1 MMKISGRVI
10 NGVPQVPPARKPSEF
25 DSFCKSLPIG
35 EYKQKILDI
44 VAQNRV
50 VIVIGETGCGKTTQI
65 PQFLLDASHV
75 AGKPCRLLCAQP
87 HQLTAVTI
95 AERVAAER
103 GEDVGETVGY
113 QIPLESRVSP
123 KTLLT
128 FCTNGVLL
136 RTLMG
141 GDEAIQSVTHIIVD
155 EVHERDRFCDFS
167 LIQLREELHRH
178 PHLRVLLMSA
188 SMNAQLFQTYFHDCP
203 VVALPG
209 RLHDVKVMYLEDVL
223 QSTGY
228 TTRQMKKV
236 HFEQQNPIPQKNG
249 TEWMQNKSSVHECQP
264 SGALPAQPSEDIDS
278 PVGNFASEMDAQQSE
293 SSILESSL
301 QMEVN
306 ACITE
311 MWMEGEENAWNQLL
325 YLLQSEGVD
334 VNCRHSAKGITPLM
348 VASARGKLSQVKQ
361 LLSFGADP
369 HLKTF
374 NGISLLETM
383 HGSLLIRDNRDE
395 YVEGSGSGKELKL
408 LQAYHHSFDDEQV
421 DINLILHILDCI
433 CRSSTEGAVLVFLPG
448 YSEIVLLRDHL
459 LYDDKRFC
467 EQKQRLQ
474 LFTLHSNLQSLNQQ
488 RVLKPA
494 YPGTRKIILSTNIA
508 ETSIT
513 VNDVVF
519 VIDSG
524 RVTEKSYDAVSSV
537 TMLKSIWISKASAIQ
552 RRGRAGRFQPGVC
565 IHLFSSRRFM
575 NMEEYQTPELLQEP
589 LQDLSLYTKLL
600 APNNVTVEEY
610 LSKAPEP
617 PSLLLIKD
625 SITLLKAMDAMD
637 ESQDLTALGHHLSDL
652 PIEPRFGKMV
662 LYSVVLKCL
671 DPVLTIACSLAHRE
685 PFLLPSQGS
694 QHHTAWARRLK
705 FAANSNSDHMVLL
718 RAFQAWQ
725 RAYAE
730 GWERAFCERNHLS
743 QGTMEMI
750 IGMRAQLLGQL
761 RASGFVRAHGAGDI
775 RDLNVNS
782 ENWAVVKAA
791 LVAGLYPN
799 VAHVNRADRTLNCSW
814 KRCLRFHQSSV
825 LFLPQTGK
833 VTTEN
838 NQAAVAALPT
848 DWIVFDEMSHQHCQ
862 SFVRCCSAISPI
874 TIALIAGP
882 ACLPKNAMSERQSV
896 PPALETPREQ
906 SVYLLT
912 QGSLFST
919 TCNVVLDESS
929 DSGEDEAMPPD
940 EEFLHLT
947 NWLRFQMESKEA
959 SLLLQLR
966 MKLNVLFLRR
976 MRSPAKF
983 WSAADEAVMRAVVNA
998 LTNQEHA
1005 TGLIQPIG
1013 VGHRPR
1019 PAICEDTPEL
1029 GRFPRACKAQ
1039 VEVPANGSTERFS
1052 GSKQKASA
1060 TYPQSAAVPPT
1071 CKSKLAYSNTAPP
1084 PDNCKRPLNQKLPL
1098 AVPEMDSFAAK
1109 TTTTM
1114 TTNSRQSSTMCIA
1127 PDVVLPSSSSSIHQ
1141 PPPGLAHMPGTP
1153 CYFLM
1158 KCSTHKHL
1166 EVSRPKG
1173 IWSTSASNEQKLS
1186 RAFRQASCVY
1196 LIFTVH
1202 GSGNFQVVYDI
1213 VAVLKYQQLSFH
1225 NFSLI
1230 YH

>member
-1 MMKISGRVI
+1 I
-10 NGVPQVPPARKPSEF
+10 PPK
-25 DSFCKSLPIG
+25 
-35 EYKQKILDI
+35 
-44 VAQNRV
+44 NR
-50 VIVIGETGCGKTTQI
+50 
-65 PQFLLDASHV
+65 
-75 AGKPCRLLCAQP
+75 
-87 HQLTAVTI
+87 
-95 AERVAAER
+95 
-103 GEDVGETVGY
+103 
-113 QIPLESRVSP
+113 
-123 KTLLT
+123 
-128 FCTNGVLL
+128 
-136 RTLMG
+136 
-141 GDEAIQSVTHIIVD
+141 
-155 EVHERDRFCDFS
+155 
-167 LIQLREELHRH
+167 
-178 PHLRVLLMSA
+178 
-188 SMNAQLFQTYFHDCP
+188 
-203 VVALPG
+203 
-209 RLHDVKVMYLEDVL
+209 
-223 QSTGY
+223 
-228 TTRQMKKV
+228 
-236 HFEQQNPIPQKNG
+236 
-249 TEWMQNKSSVHECQP
+249 TEWMQNKSRVHECQP
-264 SGALPAQPSEDIDS
+264 SGALPAQPNEDIDS

-301 QMEVN
+301 QMEVD

-348 VASARGKLSQVKQ
+348 VASARGKLSHVKQ

-369 HLKTF
+369 HLKTS
-374 NGISLLETM
+374 NGM
-383 HGSLLIRDNRDE
+383 DE
-395 YVEGSGSGKELKL
+395 YAEGSGSGKELKI

-448 YSEIVLLRDHL
+448 YSEIVLLRDRL

-474 LFTLHSNLQSLNQQ
+474 LFTLHSNLQSFNQK

-524 RVTEKSYDAVSSV
+524 RVMEKSYDAISSV

-552 RRGRAGRFQPGVC
+552 RRGRAGRFRPGIC
-565 IHLFSSRRFM
+565 IHLFSCRRFM

-637 ESQDLTALGHHLSDL
+637 EFQDLTALGHHLSDL

-685 PFLLPSQGS
+685 PFLSPSQGS
-694 QHHTAWARRLK
+694 QHHTVWARRLK
-705 FAANSNSDHMVLL
+705 FAANSSSDHMVLL

-725 RAYAE
+725 KAYAE

-750 IGMRAQLLGQL
+750 VGMRTQLLGQL
-761 RASGFVRAHGAGDI
+761 RASGFVRAHGADDI

-825 LFLPQTGK
+825 LFLPHTGK

-862 SFVRCCSAISPI
+862 AFVRCCSAISPI
-874 TIALIAGP
+874 TIALFAGP
-882 ACLPKNAMSERQSV
+882 ACLPQNAMSERHSV
-896 PPALETPREQ
+896 RLDGD
-906 SVYLLT
+906 L
-912 QGSLFST
+912 
-919 TCNVVLDESS
+919 LDESS
-929 DSGEDEAMPPD
+929 DSGEDEAMPPG
-940 EEFLHLT
+940 EAFLHLT
-947 NWLRFQMESKEA
+947 NWLRFEMEPQEA

-966 MKLNVLFLRR
+966 MKLNVLFQRR

-983 WSAADEAVMRAVVNA
+983 WSAADEAAIRAVVNA

-1005 TGLIQPIG
+1005 MGLIQPIG

-1019 PAICEDTPEL
+1019 PAICEDTPAL
-1029 GRFPRACKAQ
+1029 GRFAWACKAQ

-1060 TYPQSAAVPPT
+1060 TYPQSTAVPPT
-1071 CKSKLAYSNTAPP
+1071 CKSKLAYTNTALPQ
-1084 PDNCKRPLNQKLPL
+1084 DNCKRPLNQKLPL
-1098 AVPEMDSFAAK
+1098 AAPEIDCFAAK

-1127 PDVVLPSSSSSIHQ
+1127 FDVGYAVMSDITTEQNGELNEPGRSGIFHVQWQRYGNVPLPHIRYRADPWTEEKTLQTCPDGWEFEPQVGQQILRLWASPAQTEIEETIPALNTKLDETWDDSGYELDEGL
-1141 PPPGLAHMPGTP
+1141 PPGWKRISDTTGT
-1153 CYFLM
+1153 YYW
-1158 KCSTHKHL
+1158 HI
-1166 EVSRPKG
+1166 PKG
-1173 IWSTSASNEQKLS
+1173 TTQWDPPSITTSCASTIASPSPSDFLHSPTLS
-1186 RAFRQASCVY
+1186 
-1196 LIFTVH
+1196 
-1202 GSGNFQVVYDI
+1202 QV
-1213 VAVLKYQQLSFH
+1213 
-1225 NFSLI
+1225 
-1230 YH
+1230 

>member
-10 NGVPQVPPARKPSEF
+10 RGVPQVPPARKPSEF
-25 DSFCKSLPIG
+25 DSFCQSLPIG

-44 VAQNRV
+44 VAQNHV

-87 HQLTAVTI
+87 RQLTAVTI

-103 GEDVGETVGY
+103 GEHVGETVGY

-128 FCTNGVLL
+128 FCTHGVLL

-188 SMNAQLFQTYFHDCP
+188 SMNALLFQTYFHDCP

-209 RLHDVKVMYLEDVL
+209 RLYDVKVMYLEDVL
-223 QSTGY
+223 WSTGY
-228 TTRQMKKV
+228 TTWQMKKI
-236 HFEQQNPIPQKNG
+236 HFEQQNSIPPKNR

-264 SGALPAQPSEDIDS
+264 SGALPAQPNEDIDS

-301 QMEVN
+301 QMEVD

-348 VASARGKLSQVKQ
+348 VASARGKLSHVKQ

-369 HLKTF
+369 HLKTS
-374 NGISLLETM
+374 NGM
-383 HGSLLIRDNRDE
+383 DE
-395 YVEGSGSGKELKL
+395 YAEGSGSGKELKI

-448 YSEIVLLRDHL
+448 YSEIVLLRDRL

-474 LFTLHSNLQSLNQQ
+474 LFTLHSNLQSFNQK

-513 VNDVVF
+513 VNDVVY

-524 RVTEKSYDAVSSV
+524 RVMEKSYDAISSV

-552 RRGRAGRFQPGVC
+552 RRGRAGRFRPGIC
-565 IHLFSSRRFM
+565 IHLFSCRRFM

-637 ESQDLTALGHHLSDL
+637 EFQDLTALGHHLSDL

-685 PFLLPSQGS
+685 PFLSPSQGS
-694 QHHTAWARRLK
+694 QHHTVWARRLK
-705 FAANSNSDHMVLL
+705 FAANSSSDHMVLL

-725 RAYAE
+725 KAYAE

-750 IGMRAQLLGQL
+750 IGMRTQLLGQL

-825 LFLPQTGK
+825 LFLPHTGM

-862 SFVRCCSAISPI
+862 AFVRCCSAISPI
-874 TIALIAGP
+874 TIALFAGP
-882 ACLPKNAMSERQSV
+882 ACLPQNAMSERHSV
-896 PPALETPREQ
+896 RLDGD
-906 SVYLLT
+906 L
-912 QGSLFST
+912 
-919 TCNVVLDESS
+919 LDESS
-929 DSGEDEAMPPD
+929 DSGEDEAMPPG
-940 EEFLHLT
+940 EAFLHLT
-947 NWLRFQMESKEA
+947 NWLRFEMEPQEA

-966 MKLNVLFLRR
+966 MKLNVLFQRR

-983 WSAADEAVMRAVVNA
+983 WSAADEAAIRAVVNA

-1005 TGLIQPIG
+1005 MGLIQPIG

-1019 PAICEDTPEL
+1019 PAICEDTPAL
-1029 GRFPRACKAQ
+1029 GRFAWACKAQ

-1060 TYPQSAAVPPT
+1060 TYPQSTAVPPT
-1071 CKSKLAYSNTAPP
+1071 CKSKLAYTNTALPQ
-1084 PDNCKRPLNQKLPL
+1084 DNCKRPLNQKLPL
-1098 AVPEMDSFAAK
+1098 AAPEIDCFAAK

-1127 PDVVLPSSSSSIHQ
+1127 FDVQLAQELDCEVRPRHLFLITARLLLRNRYN
-1141 PPPGLAHMPGTP
+1141 GL
-1153 CYFLM
+1153 
-1158 KCSTHKHL
+1158 
-1166 EVSRPKG
+1166 
-1173 IWSTSASNEQKLS
+1173 
-1186 RAFRQASCVY
+1186 
-1196 LIFTVH
+1196 
-1202 GSGNFQVVYDI
+1202 
-1213 VAVLKYQQLSFH
+1213 
-1225 NFSLI
+1225 
-1230 YH
+1230 